1 MESTSVLRAAV
12 KRRDVLRMG
21 LAGSALGIGGALAL
35 DQQTARADENVRA
48 ADQRCQQI
56 EPTAGNWK
64 TWVVSSSSEFRPGP
78 PPGMAETR
86 RELQT
91 VRSMV
96 AGVTAAS
103 LDRIRFWDAGVVYR
117 WMDLITARIG
127 KGTPTSDSAG
137 RPVTGLGSSRPH
149 ALVVVAV
156 YDAVISAWDAKY
168 TYNRLR
174 PSELD
179 PQLQTVIQNPRS
191 PSYPSEHAAVAW
203 AAATVMT
210 YLYPSE
216 QAAWEALAD
225 EDGNLRV
232 TAGVEYPSD
241 VAAGKTLGKAVGQA
255 MINRRA
261 LTDGF
266 PGTFNVPVPTADP
279 TGLYGASEPVWN
291 GTNPIFPSAGSW
303 KPWVISAPQAFR
315 PAPYPSVSSAAGQVD
330 QFGDSTAGTKGVLNW
345 DRTLDQTHGANLS
358 HNFEALLAQNPP
370 GMVQGEVADLQRRIQ
385 EERLEDNP
393 PRTARVHALSAI
405 AKHDA
410 NIACFAAKYFYWRI
424 RPYQLAARLGI
435 TPPAFYTLFPTPN
448 HPSYPAAHGAG
459 SGAAYAIASYLF
471 PREADAFTQE
481 ANDIGESRLWAGIHY
496 QTDINAGL
504 AQGRAIAAEVIRV
517 ANADGSNSAGALA
530 ANPTTCASDR

>member
-1 MESTSVLRAAV
+1 MEPSAMFRAAV
-12 KRRDVLRMG
+12 NRRDVLRMG
-21 LAGSALGIGGALAL
+21 LAGSALGLGGTLVA
-35 DQQTARADENVRA
+35 DQLTVRADENVRA
-48 ADQRCQQI
+48 ADERCQQI
-56 EPTAGNWK
+56 EPTAGSWK
-64 TWVVSSSSEFRPGP
+64 TWVLSSGSEFRLGP
-78 PPGMAETR
+78 PPSTADTR
-86 RELQT
+86 QELQT
-91 VRSMV
+91 VKSMV
-96 AGVTAAS
+96 GSVNATT
-103 LDRIRFWDAGVVYR
+103 LDRIRFWNAGAVYR

-137 RPVTGLGSSRPH
+137 RPVTGLGTSRPH
-149 ALVVVAV
+149 ALVVVAM
-156 YDAVISAWDAKY
+156 YDAVIAAWDSKY
-168 TYNRLR
+168 TYNRRR
-174 PSELD
+174 PSEFD
-179 PQLQTVIQNPRS
+179 PQLLTVIPNPRS

-203 AAATVMT
+203 AATTVMT

-216 QAAWEALAD
+216 QSAWETLAE

-232 TAGVEYPSD
+232 MAGVEYPSD
-241 VAAGKTLGKAVGQA
+241 VAAGKTLGKAVGHA

-266 PGTFNVPVPTADP
+266 PGTINVPVPTVDP
-279 TGLYGASEPVWN
+279 TGLYGAGEPLWN
-291 GTNPIFPSAGSW
+291 GTNPIFPSAGTW
-303 KPWVISAPQAFR
+303 KTWVIGSAAGFR
-315 PAPYPSVSSAAGQVD
+315 PSPYPSVSSPAGQVD
-330 QFGDSTAGTKGVLNW
+330 QFGDSTTKGVLNW

-370 GMVQGEVADLQRRIQ
+370 GSVQGEVADLQRRIQ

-410 NIACFAAKYFYWRI
+410 NVACFAAKYFYWRI
-424 RPYQLAARLGI
+424 RPYQLAARLGL
-435 TPPAFYTLFPTPN
+435 TAPSFYTLFPTPN

-459 SGAAYAIASYLF
+459 SGSAYAIAGYLF

-481 ANDIGESRLWAGIHY
+481 ANDIAESRLWAGIHY

-504 AQGRAIAAEVIRV
+504 AQGRAVAAEVINV

-530 ANPTTCASDR
+530 ANPTPCPSDR